1 MSNNFDW
8 NERSSFDNGLERLRT
23 FTEPLSPAVANPNE
37 THLQEF
43 AAVIENIIVPRL
55 LMTHAVKQ
63 QPFIPDPEVLQRLVV
78 SEFIDLTVHED
89 PELAINFVQKEIDSG
104 VSFEN
109 ILLNLLAP
117 AARGLGERWEQDL
130 CSFVEVTLG
139 VARMHRMLR
148 EFNGIPDHLW
158 GQNGF
163 GRKMLLL
170 PAPGEQHTFG
180 IRLVQE
186 FLMRDSWTVVNRPCK
201 NLDEFAEVLKSE
213 HFDVVGLSLS
223 GETLIDTLMSC
234 IAVIRSKSK
243 NRRVHIIVGGQLF
256 SERPE
261 LINTC
266 GADAYAADAPST
278 VRVVNGW
285 ASKLS
290 SLA

>member
-1 MSNNFDW
+1 MTNNIEWDPQTTFDI
-8 NERSSFDNGLERLRT
+8 GLERIRT
-23 FTEPLSPAVANPNE
+23 FTDPLSPAVANPNE

-55 LMTHAVKQ
+55 LMTHAIDQK
-63 QPFIPDPEVLQRLVV
+63 PSLPDPETLQRLAV
-78 SEFIDLTVHED
+78 SEFIDLTIHED
-89 PELAINFVQKEIDSG
+89 PELAINFVQREMNSG
-104 VSFEN
+104 VTFEN

-117 AARGLGERWEQDL
+117 AARGLGERWDQDL
-130 CSFVEVTLG
+130 CTFVEVTLG

-158 GQNGF
+158 SQNGF
-163 GRKMLLL
+163 GRKILLL

-180 IRLVQE
+180 LRLVQE

-201 NLDEFAEVLKSE
+201 DFDELDAMLKVE
-213 HFDVVGLSLS
+213 NFDVIGLSLS

-234 IAVIRSKSK
+234 IAHIRSKSK
-243 NRRVHIIVGGQLF
+243 NRRVQIIVGGQLF
-256 SERPE
+256 YERPE

-266 GADAYAADAPST
+266 GADGYAADAPST
-278 VRVVNGW
+278 VRVVNEW
-285 ASKLS
+285 AVKLS

>member
-1 MSNNFDW
+1 VTNNMEW
-8 NERSSFDNGLERLRT
+8 NSQGSFSIGLERLRA
-23 FTEPLSPAVANPNE
+23 FTEPLSPVVANPKE

-55 LMTHAVKQ
+55 LMAHAVNDK
-63 QPFIPDPEVLQRLVV
+63 PFVPDAEALQRLVV
-78 SEFIDLTVHED
+78 SEFIDLTIQED
-89 PELAINFVQKEIDSG
+89 PELAINFVQREIESG
-104 VSFEN
+104 VTFEN

-158 GQNGF
+158 GQTGF

-201 NLDEFAEVLKSE
+201 NLDEFAEVLNSE

-278 VRVVNGW
+278 VRVVNSW
-285 ASKLS
+285 ATKLTA
-290 SLA
+290 LT